1 MESKAVAK
9 YIGISPR
16 KARMVIDNIR
26 GLDVDRAID
35 ILEFTNRAAAKEI
48 KKVVQAA
55 RANIVSKNKDIKI
68 DESRLYISEAYV
80 DEGPTLKR
88 FQPVSRGRAFRI
100 RKRTCHISVHISE
113 RKVG

>member
-1 MESKAVAK
+1 LEARAIAR

-16 KARMVIDNIR
+16 KARMVIDNVR

-35 ILEFTNRAAAKEI
+35 VLDFTNRAAAKEI

-55 RANIVSKNKDIKI
+55 RANIISKNKDVKV
-68 DESRLYISEAYV
+68 DESRLYISRAYV

-88 FQPVSRGRAFRI
+88 FQPVSRGRAFKI
-100 RKRTCHISVHISE
+100 RKRACHIAVYVSE

>member
-1 MESKAVAK
+1 MEAMAVAK
-9 YIGISPR
+9 YIRISPR
-16 KARMVIDNIR
+16 KVRMVIDNIR

-55 RANIVSKNKDIKI
+55 RANIFSKNKDVKI
-68 DESRLYISEAYV
+68 DESRLYISRAFV

-100 RKRTCHISVHISE
+100 KKRTCHIAVYVSE
-113 RKVG
+113 RKAG

>member
-1 MESKAVAK
+1 MEAMAVAK
-9 YIGISPR
+9 YIRISPR
-16 KARMVIDNIR
+16 KVRMVIDNIR

-55 RANIVSKNKDIKI
+55 RANIISKNKDVKI
-68 DESRLYISEAYV
+68 DESRLYISRAFV

-100 RKRTCHISVHISE
+100 KKRTCHIAVYVSE
-113 RKVG
+113 RKAG